1 MRYLR
6 YGIELERLESK
17 HLELV
22 RQWRNQESIR
32 LRMQYKE
39 MIGPVAQ
46 AKWFNGLDV
55 QNDWYFVALAKQTS
69 FGLFH
74 VKNVRWEKKAGEAGG
89 FVGNPQWIGGGPAGL
104 AILALMDFAFFK
116 LGLEL
121 LEATY
126 LPDCREI
133 ETLNLQLGYE
143 VFRYQSNGFVKA
155 RVNCARFLTATKE
168 LRKAA
173 EQLGG
178 EEARLM
184 DADPWL
190 VEHLRSISSSL
201 GRGIAT
207 RRTDATL
214 AQLHSYHSV

>member
-6 YGIELERLESK
+6 YGIELERLETR
-17 HLELV
+17 HLDLV
-22 RQWRNQESIR
+22 RQWRNQESVR

-39 MIGPVAQ
+39 EISPAAQ
-46 AKWFNGLDV
+46 AKWFNTLDIH
-55 QNDWYFVALAKQTS
+55 NDWYFVAVAKQIT

-74 VKNVRWEKKAGEAGG
+74 VKKVRWERKTGEAGG
-89 FVGNPQWIGGGPAGL
+89 FVGNPKWIGGVQAGM

-126 LPDCREI
+126 RPDCREI

-143 VFRYQSNGFVKA
+143 VLQHQSNGFVRA
-155 RVNCARFLTATKE
+155 QVNCERFLAATKE
-168 LRKAA
+168 PRRAA
-173 EQLGG
+173 EQVWGN
-178 EEARLM
+178 EERLT

-190 VEHLRSISSSL
+190 VEHVRSVSSSL
-201 GRGIAT
+201 VKG
-207 RRTDATL
+207 
-214 AQLHSYHSV
+214 S